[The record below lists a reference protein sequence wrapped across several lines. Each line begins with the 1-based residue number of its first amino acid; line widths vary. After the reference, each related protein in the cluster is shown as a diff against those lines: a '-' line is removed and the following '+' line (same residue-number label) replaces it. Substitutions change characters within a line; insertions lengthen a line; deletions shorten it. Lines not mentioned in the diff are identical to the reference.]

1 MDNLFPVK
9 AALRFTVHTYD
20 IDAAGHVN
28 NVVYIRWLEDLRN
41 MIVESTFTFKHL
53 LERNHYLVV
62 ISTEAKYRK
71 QISLFDS
78 PGGEMT
84 LTGMKHGI
92 FELHAKITLN
102 GKLSFSAV
110 QKCVL
115 MNTRTGKMFTGKLND
130 FTIPTDIPL

>member
-9 AALRFTVHTYD
+9 AHLRFTVHTYD

-41 MIVESTFTFKHL
+41 IIVESTFGFKQLFEKHY
-53 LERNHYLVV
+53 YLVV

-71 QISLFDS
+71 QISLFDQ
-78 PGGEMT
+78 PEGEMI
-84 LTGMKHGI
+84 LTGAKHGI
-92 FELHAKITLN
+92 YELKAAISVN
-102 GKLSFSAV
+102 GKTSFSAV

-115 MNTRTGKMFTGKLND
+115 MNTKTGTMFTGKTD
-130 FTIPTDIPL
+130 GFTLPSQTPY